1 MSEENAMSPISNA
14 QPPKVNPL
22 GTHAGTLKLK
32 PVIRKPAA
40 GGITSATLPR
50 PLAVKA
56 ASAAPAPAAP
66 AAPASTGSSL
76 DALKSVTQSLKS
88 ATAPIPA
95 QAILHKTGLL
105 ADSAVSDAQLS
116 ASKARTSRIALSDA
130 LGAAPVSNENAPM
143 KTIRIK
149 RPTDLPLGGPGSVKS
164 PSAAPQPQ
172 PTPEAAPAA
181 APEAAAAAEPAPTVT
196 QRKTLKIS
204 RPGSKVGIRRPDA
217 STVKTIVRQPRAQAA
232 VKPAADEVATVVAEI
247 PDMPAEP
254 AVAPMPAVA
263 PVADMVKGSSGAATV
278 CALVFQIAASLVMG
292 FLAYRLYVDTTVSPF

>member
-40 GGITSATLPR
+40 GGVTSATLPR
-50 PLAVKA
+50 PPAAKA
-56 ASAAPAPAAP
+56 APAPAPAAP
-66 AAPASTGSSL
+66 SSL

-88 ATAPIPA
+88 VTAPIPA

-105 ADSAVSDAQLS
+105 ADSSVSDAQLM

-149 RPTDLPLGGPGSVKS
+149 RPTDLPLGGPSTVKAA
-164 PSAAPQPQ
+164 SAAPAVAEAA
-172 PTPEAAPAA
+172 PEAASAAAPAA
-181 APEAAAAAEPAPTVT
+181 AEQAPTVT
-196 QRKTLKIS
+196 QRKTLRIS
-204 RPGSKVGIRRPDA
+204 RPGSKVGIKRPDA
-217 STVKTIVRQPRAQAA
+217 STAKTIVRQPRSQAA
-232 VKPAADEVATVVAEI
+232 EPASDEAATVVAEI
-247 PDMPAEP
+247 PEMPAEP
-254 AVAPMPAVA
+254 AVAPMPAAA
-263 PVADMVKGSSGAATV
+263 PSADMVKGSSGAATV
-278 CALVFQIAASLVMG
+278 CALVFQIAACLVMG
-292 FLAYRLYVDTTVSPF
+292 FLAYRLYFDTTVSPF